1 MTGAP
6 GAPAGSG
13 PERQPGVAEEPHY
26 HGHRQRLRERFRRA
40 GGAGLNDYELLE
52 LLLFAAIPRR
62 DVKPLAKTLIDRFGG
77 YADVLSAG
85 REALARIDG
94 LGDVAIDTLL
104 AVREAAVRLAREE
117 AMDKPVLSSW
127 NKLLDYCRADLAR
140 AKTEHFRLMFLDK
153 KNQLIHD
160 EVHQVGTV
168 DHAPVYPR
176 EVAKRCLELSATAV
190 ILVHNHPS
198 GDPAPSSADIA
209 ITKDIAKALSAI
221 GVAVHDH
228 LVIGRKGHA
237 SFKSLGL
244 M

>member
-1 MTGAP
+1 MPDDDTKGVEE
-6 GAPAGSG
+6 AG
-13 PERQPGVAEEPHY
+13 PHY
-26 HGHRQRLRERFRRA
+26 HGHRQRLRDRFRRA
-40 GGAGLNDYELLE
+40 GAAALNDYELLE
-52 LLLFAAIPRR
+52 LLLFAAIRRR
-62 DVKPLAKTLIDRFGG
+62 DVKPLAKSLIDRFGG

-94 LGDVAIDTLL
+94 LGDVAIDAILV
-104 AVREAAVRLAREE
+104 VREAAVRLARED
-117 AMDKPVLSSW
+117 AMEKPVLSSW
-127 NKLLDYCRADLAR
+127 AKLVDYCRADLAR
-140 AKTEHFRLMFLDK
+140 AKTEYFRLLFLDK

-198 GDPAPSSADIA
+198 GDATPSQADIA
-209 ITKDIAKALSAI
+209 ITKDIAKALAAI

-228 LVIGRKGHA
+228 LVIARKGHT
-237 SFKSLGL
+237 SLKSLSL
-244 M
+244 F

>member
-1 MTGAP
+1 MSADQGEP
-6 GAPAGSG
+6 GEDGQA
-13 PERQPGVAEEPHY
+13 PHY

-40 GGAGLNDYELLE
+40 GAAALNDYELLE

-62 DVKPLAKTLIDRFGG
+62 DVKPLAKMLIDRFGS
-77 YADVLSAG
+77 YADVLSAE

-94 LGDVAIDTLL
+94 LGEVAIDTLL
-104 AVREAAVRLAREE
+104 AVREAAVRLARQE
-117 AMDKPVLSSW
+117 AMEKPVLSSW
-127 NKLLDYCRADLAR
+127 NKLIDYCRADMAR
-140 AKTEHFRLMFLDK
+140 AKKEHFRLLFLDR
-153 KNQLIHD
+153 KNQLVHD

-176 EVAKRCLELSATAV
+176 EVAKRCLELSASAV

-198 GDPAPSSADIA
+198 GDPKPSAADIA
-209 ITKDIAKALSAI
+209 ITKDIAKALAAI

-228 LVIGRKGHA
+228 LVIGRNGHS

-244 M
+244 I

>member
-1 MTGAP
+1 MADDETKGVED
-6 GAPAGSG
+6 SG
-13 PERQPGVAEEPHY
+13 GDSPHY

-40 GGAGLNDYELLE
+40 GAASLNDYELLE

-62 DVKPLAKTLIDRFGG
+62 DVKPLAKSLIDRFGG

-85 REALARIDG
+85 REALGRIDG
-94 LGDVAIDTLL
+94 LGDVAVDAILV
-104 AVREAAVRLAREE
+104 VREAAVRLARED
-117 AMDKPVLSSW
+117 AMEKPVLSSW

-140 AKTEHFRLMFLDK
+140 AKTEHFRLLFLDK

-198 GDPAPSSADIA
+198 GDPTPSQADVA

-221 GVAVHDH
+221 GVSVHDH
-228 LVIGRKGHA
+228 LVIGRKGHT

-244 M
+244 F